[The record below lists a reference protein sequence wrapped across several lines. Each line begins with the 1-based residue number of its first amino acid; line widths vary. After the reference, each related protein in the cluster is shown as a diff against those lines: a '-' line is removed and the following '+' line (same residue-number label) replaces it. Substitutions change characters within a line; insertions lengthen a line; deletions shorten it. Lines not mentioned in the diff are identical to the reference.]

1 VVLGFF
7 ERKCGFGVFEMKCS
21 FRVFEMNVILGF
33 LK

>member
-1 VVLGFF
+1 MVLGFF